1 MRSFLSS
8 MTAMALAAVL
18 VIISAAGLGAQSS
31 TGNLRGTVKDAQG
44 VIPGATVTALNEAN
58 GTSRETVSNESG
70 EYSFP
75 ALEPAAYSIKV
86 AVPGFRTFERKG
98 IRVNTQ
104 ANVGLDITLEVGSL
118 EETIT
123 VTADAPLI
131 ETTNAST
138 GGVVDQKT
146 LESIP
151 TAGRSVFLMAT
162 LEPTVQATENAHWNR
177 MQDQQGNS
185 GLSMGGGAVRSNN
198 FLVEGFPVT
207 DLRNRAS
214 TNPTM
219 EAVGE
224 MKVQVHTY
232 DAEMGRTG
240 GGVMNMTAKSGS
252 NDWRGSA
259 YTVLRPESWAQQ
271 LLIPSLQGLPNL
283 REKWRN
289 GGGGGGGPIIK
300 NKTFFWV
307 AGEAYSDDQ
316 PQQNSYLVP
325 TAAEL
330 RGDFSQTTRN
340 GALQVIKD
348 PLTGLPFPGNVIPAD
363 RLNSVGTQIARYMPP
378 ANQKNVLFLMIGPPP
393 PPPPFFHCSRRFG
406 WCCNAGISSC
416 CAQLSGR
423 ITV

>member
-1 MRSFLSS
+1 MRSFLTS
-8 MTAMALAAVL
+8 MTAAALAAVL
-18 VIISAAGLGAQSS
+18 VVISAAGLTAQSS

-44 VIPGATVTALNEAN
+44 VIPGAAVTVLNEAN
-58 GTSRETVSNESG
+58 GTSRETVTNEAG
-70 EYSFP
+70 VYSFP
-75 ALEPAAYSIKV
+75 ALEPATYSV
-86 AVPGFRTFERKG
+86 RVSVPGFRTFDRKG
-98 IRVNTQ
+98 VIVNTQ
-104 ANVGLDITLEVGSL
+104 ANVGLDVTLEVGAL

-123 VTADAPLI
+123 VSADSPLI

-146 LESIP
+146 LDSIP

-240 GGVMNMTAKSGS
+240 GGVMNMTAKSGT
-252 NDWRGSA
+252 NAYRGSA

-271 LLIPSLQGLPNL
+271 LLIPSLQKQPNL

-307 AGEAYSDDQ
+307 AGEAYTDDQ
-316 PQQNSYLVP
+316 PQQQSYLVP

-330 RGDFSQTTRN
+330 RGHDVLHAREQDLAS
-340 GALQVIKD
+340 VIR
-348 PLTGLPFPGNVIPAD
+348 LTL
-363 RLNSVGTQIARYMPP
+363 
-378 ANQKNVLFLMIGPPP
+378 
-393 PPPPFFHCSRRFG
+393 CSR
-406 WCCNAGISSC
+406 SSGSSPVC
-416 CAQLSGR
+416 GNSSKLIVINVQLLGDHRPGCRRARPWWRRTSRRARGR
-423 ITV
+423 GTP

>member
-1 MRSFLSS
+1 M
-8 MTAMALAAVL
+8 L
-18 VIISAAGLGAQSS
+18 VILSAAGLAAQSS
-31 TGNLRGTVKDAQG
+31 TGGMRGTVKDAQG
-44 VIPGATVTALNEAN
+44 VIPGATVTLVNDAN
-58 GTSRETVSNESG
+58 GTSRETVTNESG

-75 ALEPAAYSIKV
+75 ALDPGTYSTRV

-98 IRVNTQ
+98 LRVNTQ
-104 ANVGLDITLEVGSL
+104 ANLGLDITLEVGSL

-123 VTADAPLI
+123 VTADSPLI

-138 GGVVDQKT
+138 GGVVDAKT

-162 LEPTVQATENAHWNR
+162 LEPTVQSTENAHWNR

-198 FLVEGFPVT
+198 FLIEGFPVT

-252 NDWRGSA
+252 NAWHGSGLHGDPSRKLGAAAAHPVSPGAAEPARAVEERRRWRRRSDHQEQDVLLDGWRG
-259 YTVLRPESWAQQ
+259 VH
-271 LLIPSLQGLPNL
+271 G
-283 REKWRN
+283 
-289 GGGGGGGPIIK
+289 
-300 NKTFFWV
+300 
-307 AGEAYSDDQ
+307 Q
-316 PQQNSYLVP
+316 PA
-325 TAAEL
+325 AAEL
-330 RGDFSQTTRN
+330 
-340 GALQVIKD
+340 VPD
-348 PLTGLPFPGNVIPAD
+348 PD
-363 RLNSVGTQIARYMPP
+363 RR
-378 ANQKNVLFLMIGPPP
+378 
-393 PPPPFFHCSRRFG
+393 
-406 WCCNAGISSC
+406 
-416 CAQLSGR
+416 
-423 ITV
+423 